1 MDDGTGETEPY
12 EFIHQFE
19 SQDILHVTGEAAL
32 ELKIAANSIA
42 FSGKAYPI
50 RMTYTNVS
58 DKTLYGLKFFFDREE
73 QKAIDGTIYLEEYDT
88 THKVVNHPV
97 EKIEGKNGIF
107 CERLLPEE
115 SFTITY
121 VTTIEFSKLKSYL
134 SGIVTRV
141 LEGSST
147 TFRSTSYEII
157 EVPDYDNDWNIGLG
171 SLAVQHKF
179 NDKGHELSGSAYY
192 KYGGHALEYFFNDLM
207 SLEG

>member
-1 MDDGTGETEPY
+1 MSTIVTGKMDDGTGETEPY

-97 EKIEGKNGIF
+97 EKIEGK
-107 CERLLPEE
+107 
-115 SFTITY
+115 
-121 VTTIEFSKLKSYL
+121 K
-134 SGIVTRV
+134 
-141 LEGSST
+141 
-147 TFRSTSYEII
+147 
-157 EVPDYDNDWNIGLG
+157 W
-171 SLAVQHKF
+171 
-179 NDKGHELSGSAYY
+179 
-192 KYGGHALEYFFNDLM
+192 YFL
-207 SLEG
+207 